1 MTKLSLLVVSARV
14 ASYLFLYQPVKTTVP
29 VLPSRFSTM
38 SLKSDDELNYKL
50 LTRDKVEDAL
60 AIQAQTMKQENLA
73 IGLGM
78 FEEDGAPEEMLSVFR
93 EVIKD
98 GTTLIAVDKKTNE
111 LAAVAFNKLHARPK
125 EGVKDEL
132 EVFIEENLRHQTCRQ
147 LVKLLDDTQ
156 CSVDIFERNN
166 TNGAL
171 ELFYLGTNPRY
182 QGRGIGRQMVEK
194 CIEFGRGLLN
204 GTMKRR
210 SIDGDVLEQHV
221 LPEIIFGVFASNY
234 SQRIADKLG
243 FEVLH
248 EFRYEDYS
256 FAGRK
261 MSERIGDVHKTARL
275 QVLKL

>member
-166 TNGAL
+166 ANGAL

>member
-1 MTKLSLLVVSARV
+1 MTELSLPVVSVRV

-29 VLPSRFSTM
+29 VLPFRFSAM
-38 SLKSDDELNYKL
+38 SLESDDELNYKL

-78 FEEDGAPEEMLSVFR
+78 FEEDGAPEEMLLVFK

-166 TNGAL
+166 ANGAL

-204 GTMKRR
+204 GTMKRT

-261 MSERIGDVHKTARL
+261 MSERIGDVHRTARL

>member
-1 MTKLSLLVVSARV
+1 MTELSLPVVSARV

-29 VLPSRFSTM
+29 VSPFRFSVM
-38 SLKSDDELNYKL
+38 SLESDDELNYKL
-50 LTRDKVEDAL
+50 LTRDKVEGAL

-78 FEEDGAPEEMLSVFR
+78 FEEDGAPEEMLLVFK

-147 LVKLLDDTQ
+147 LIKLLDDTQ

-166 TNGAL
+166 ANGAL

-204 GTMKRR
+204 GTMKRT

-261 MSERIGDVHKTARL
+261 MSERIGDVHRTARL

>member
-1 MTKLSLLVVSARV
+1 MTELSLPVVSARV

-29 VLPSRFSTM
+29 VSPFRFSAM
-38 SLKSDDELNYKL
+38 SLESDDELNYKL
-50 LTRDKVEDAL
+50 LTRDKVEGAL

-78 FEEDGAPEEMLSVFR
+78 FEEDGAPEEMLLVFK

-147 LVKLLDDTQ
+147 LIKLLDDTQ

-166 TNGAL
+166 ANGAL

-204 GTMKRR
+204 GTMKRT

-248 EFRYEDYS
+248 EFRYEDHS

-261 MSERIGDVHKTARL
+261 MSERIGDVHRTARL

>member
-1 MTKLSLLVVSARV
+1 MTELSLPVVSARV

-29 VLPSRFSTM
+29 VLPFRFSAM
-38 SLKSDDELNYKL
+38 SLESDDELNYKL

-78 FEEDGAPEEMLSVFR
+78 FEEDGAPEEMLLVFK

-166 TNGAL
+166 ANGAL

-204 GTMKRR
+204 GTMKRT

-221 LPEIIFGVFASNY
+221 LPEIIFGIFASNY

-261 MSERIGDVHKTARL
+261 MSERIGDVHRTARL